1 LRLTSKLISDNEQD
15 KSAIREWWNT
25 AKNEDKLLVWEY
37 IQREYN
43 DPVMEVMSRFAQLA
57 FAEMVKK
64 ELISKE
70 LKNDSL

>member
-1 LRLTSKLISDNEQD
+1 MRLTSKLISDNEQD